1 MSLCMCVYLQGKNV
15 YHAFICVKVEN
26 FVNYVLPFSA
36 RNSYRQQM
44 IFAVIQV
51 VGTKCASQMYIRICA
66 MPLCRRSFSTPDVA
80 FDTRR
85 TFEK

>member
-1 MSLCMCVYLQGKNV
+1 MSLCMCVYLQRRNV

-44 IFAVIQV
+44 IFAVIHV
-51 VGTKCASQMYIRICA
+51 VGTKCASRMCTYVFVPCHYVEG
-66 MPLCRRSFSTPDVA
+66 LFSSPDVA
-80 FDTRR
+80 FGY
-85 TFEK
+85 